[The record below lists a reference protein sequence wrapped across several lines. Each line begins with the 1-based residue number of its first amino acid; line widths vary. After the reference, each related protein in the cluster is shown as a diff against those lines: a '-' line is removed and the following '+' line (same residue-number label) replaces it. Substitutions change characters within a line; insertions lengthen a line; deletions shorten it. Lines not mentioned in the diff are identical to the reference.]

1 MPMVVPDTLQKVV
14 YLTQELNMV
23 VNIEKTKALK
33 TLAKFDIEWSENRQL
48 VKHYPLDDMCFINNP
63 EQLLSKLENM
73 SNAFWMTFNHYV
85 EQAIGPQVPVLETQ
99 VIPACEWGERQPEPK
114 KIGKIYT
121 CQPARFMTINKPTEV
136 LQPYLYSYDNLKEDR
151 KELMGEINFGIE
163 IY

>member
-1 MPMVVPDTLQKVV
+1 MSTAPQPAKVV
-14 YLTQELNMV
+14 DLTQELNMI

-48 VKHYPLDDMCFINNP
+48 VKHYPLDDMCNINDP
-63 EQLLSKLENM
+63 EGLVKKLENL
-73 SNAFWMTFNHYV
+73 SYAFWMTFNHYV
-85 EQAIGPQVPVLETQ
+85 EQAIGPQVPILETG
-99 VIPACEWGERQPEPK
+99 VLSPCEWGERQPKPE

-121 CQPARFMTINKPTEV
+121 CMPARFMTVNKPTEV
-136 LQPYLYSYDNLKEDR
+136 VQPYLYSYDSLKEDR